1 MKNILDGLS
10 FKFVIIINVYNYILS
25 FLKMT
30 FHNIHT
36 ENDMALNNNKI
47 NSTYNNVGT
56 RSKK

>member
-1 MKNILDGLS
+1 
-10 FKFVIIINVYNYILS
+10 
-25 FLKMT
+25 MT